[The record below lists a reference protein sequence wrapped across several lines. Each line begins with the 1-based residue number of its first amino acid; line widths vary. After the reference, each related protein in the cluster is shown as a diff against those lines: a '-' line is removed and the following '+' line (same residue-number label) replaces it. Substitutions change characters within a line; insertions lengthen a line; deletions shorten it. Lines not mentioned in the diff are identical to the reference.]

1 MQVAK
6 AAAAVAGAET
16 AANMTDNNMKLD
28 FASIDKSA
36 SMSPAQI
43 TYQPGMPEVIPSQTP

>member
-6 AAAAVAGAET
+6 AAGAVAGAET